1 MKKYLSVLHKKLLHI
16 LAWLKDAYDKIKTI
30 ANNIKNIKLTVEEY
44 AEHKKVSVT
53 TVYLWIKR
61 GMETACQGKGKTLRI
76 NLFKADAWVYEYK
89 TGKKTPFK
97 ALLSGCLKA
106 LKKHILPII
115 LGGLLLIT
123 IIIILLTYPRLVSDN
138 NRLVQENV
146 VLATRSTEQQTA
158 LSSYAQMQEKY
169 SILSEIS
176 EAIGIDISSALDKLK
191 KHGIET
197 PELTIAASLDIYEYL
212 GEWIAS
218 EAQSDKQKLNEL
230 FEQIEAVPDTWPVV
244 SSYVF
249 EDRRLTENKPVGV
262 ISSGF
267 GWRKRIFQIKN
278 LISRNGVL
286 YEFHTGIDIRSSLRT
301 PVVASAPGEVIA
313 TEWVKGYGN
322 LVIIDHGYN
331 YETYYAHL
339 SEFKIQ
345 PGDKV
350 ERGQLIGLMGES
362 GRATGPHLHF
372 EIRLK
377 DVPMNPYGF
386 IKLKE

>member
-1 MKKYLSVLHKKLLHI
+1 MNPVQRAGVKMLDVKNLIRDLNGLYDYGEVKFDSYL
-16 LAWLKDAYDKIKTI
+16 T
-30 ANNIKNIKLTVEEY
+30 
-44 AEHKKVSVT
+44 
-53 TVYLWIKR
+53 YLMNLNLIKR
-61 GMETACQGKGKTLRI
+61 IEDRYLITNKWIDFSGKVTREDLISSLACCYPPLLDYLLWK
-76 NLFKADAWVYEYK
+76 VYQEAYAI
-89 TGKKTPFK
+89 G
-97 ALLSGCLKA
+97 LSGDGEA
-106 LKKHILPII
+106 L
-115 LGGLLLIT
+115 
-123 IIIILLTYPRLVSDN
+123 
-138 NRLVQENV
+138 
-146 VLATRSTEQQTA
+146 
-158 LSSYAQMQEKY
+158 
-169 SILSEIS
+169 
-176 EAIGIDISSALDKLK
+176 
-191 KHGIET
+191 IET

-350 ERGQLIGLMGES
+350 ERGQLIGLIGES

>member
-1 MKKYLSVLHKKLLHI
+1 
-16 LAWLKDAYDKIKTI
+16 
-30 ANNIKNIKLTVEEY
+30 
-44 AEHKKVSVT
+44 
-53 TVYLWIKR
+53 
-61 GMETACQGKGKTLRI
+61 METACRGKGKTLRI
-76 NLFKADAWVYEYK
+76 NLFKADSWVYEYK
-89 TGKKTPFK
+89 TGKKPPFK
-97 ALLSGCLKA
+97 AFLSRCLKQ
-106 LKKHILPII
+106 ITPII

-123 IIIILLTYPRLVSDN
+123 ITTILLTYPRLVSDN
-138 NRLVQENV
+138 NRLAQENT

-249 EDRRLTENKPVGV
+249 EDGKLMENKPVGV

-301 PVVASAPGEVIA
+301 PVVASARCV
-313 TEWVKGYGN
+313 
-322 LVIIDHGYN
+322 
-331 YETYYAHL
+331 
-339 SEFKIQ
+339 
-345 PGDKV
+345 
-350 ERGQLIGLMGES
+350 
-362 GRATGPHLHF
+362 
-372 EIRLK
+372 
-377 DVPMNPYGF
+377 
-386 IKLKE
+386 